1 MRRRNEGYIMKRFIA
16 AAAAAVMLISAAG
29 CGETNTTE
37 NDASNTSSVATDSDL
52 AYIRDNGVMKIGYT
66 IMAPLNYTNDE
77 NELVGF
83 ETEFATA
90 VCEKLGVKPEFQ
102 LIDWNS
108 KEMELES
115 KSIDCIW
122 NGLTITPERQESM
135 SITNPYME
143 NRQVLIVKNDNVDKY
158 TDSVDGANVVAESAS
173 AGDDLAQADEFFAN
187 ASYTSVQSQA
197 TALMDVASGTA
208 DVAVIDYIMA
218 LGSVGEG
225 TDFADLTIIDKGF
238 ESEEYGAAFRKGSD
252 VTAEVNTAM
261 DELRADGTLQ
271 QLAEKYNID
280 ELLITE

>member
-1 MRRRNEGYIMKRFIA
+1 MKRFIA

-37 NDASNTSSVATDSDL
+37 NDASNASNAVAESDL
-52 AYIRDNGVMKIGYT
+52 SYIRDNGVMKIGYT
-66 IMAPLNYTNDE
+66 IMAPLNYTDDS

-90 VCEKLGVKPEFQ
+90 VCEKLGVQPEFQ

-108 KEMELES
+108 KEMELQA

-135 SITNPYME
+135 SITDPYME
-143 NRQVLIVKNDNVDKY
+143 NRQVLIVKSENVDKY
-158 TDSVDGANVVAESAS
+158 TASVDGANVVAEAGS
-173 AGDDLAQADEFFAN
+173 AGDELAQEDEFFAN
-187 ASYTSVQSQA
+187 ASYTAVQSQA

-208 DVAVIDYIMA
+208 DVAIIDYIMA

-225 TDFADLTIIDKGF
+225 TDFTDLTIVDKGF
-238 ESEEYGAAFRKGSD
+238 ESEQYGAAFRKGSD
-252 VTAEVNTAM
+252 VTAEVNSAIA
-261 DELRADGTLQ
+261 ELKADGTLQ
-271 QLAEKYNID
+271 QIAEKYNID